1 MGHVLKI
8 PRIIKREAKTVVI
21 LNPLEDLR
29 EIMDEHVGM
38 ENRDLFDEVIRDQ
51 VWGGAWSYVIDQMKE
66 GENDEKSDCSKD

>member
-51 VWGGAWSYVIDQMKE
+51 VVVVRGHMSLIK
-66 GENDEKSDCSKD
+66 

>member
-29 EIMDEHVGM
+29 EIMDEPVGM

-51 VWGGAWSYVIDQMKE
+51 VGVVRGHMSLIK
-66 GENDEKSDCSKD
+66 